1 MHIHNTQLLFL
12 SLQYFT
18 NWIEKSFRNDETIIS
33 SISVT
38 DIFFDVYYFGS
49 AEGHEYPV
57 L

>member
-1 MHIHNTQLLFL
+1 MELPTRNNEEPKIYLIVSSLQLL
-12 SLQYFT
+12 
-18 NWIEKSFRNDETIIS
+18 RNDETIIS

>member
-1 MHIHNTQLLFL
+1 MSEDMVMVKTNLL
-12 SLQYFT
+12 
-18 NWIEKSFRNDETIIS
+18 RNDETIIS

-38 DIFFDVYYFGS
+38 DIVFDVYYFGS